1 MHIIFMNGGLG
12 NQIFQYIFY
21 RWYRK
26 LIPTAD
32 IVVDDG
38 KFWGDDV
45 PHHGYELK
53 RIFGLEL
60 PFLSQRF
67 SPDVWEYMV
76 NMRQQGIDIP
86 EQLRRNGFS
95 LRVIR
100 EKNITNINFG
110 GETEEF
116 ATGDLLN
123 INMRENIYW
132 HGYWLTS
139 SFYNQVKI
147 EVMNELI
154 FPPFSD
160 RLNLQL
166 VDRISRAS
174 EPTAIHIRRGD
185 MAAMGWSAKP
195 DYYHQLISAFDANHK
210 VSLYLLFSDDIT
222 WCEEHAD
229 ELGLLDVADRLLVV
243 DNNRDEDYW
252 RDLQLM
258 SLCKN
263 RLSDRSSFSFLA
275 GILCNNSQKEDW
287 DNWKSS

>member
-1 MHIIFMNGGLG
+1 
-12 NQIFQYIFY
+12 
-21 RWYRK
+21 
-26 LIPTAD
+26 
-32 IVVDDG
+32 
-38 KFWGDDV
+38 
-45 PHHGYELK
+45 
-53 RIFGLEL
+53 
-60 PFLSQRF
+60 
-67 SPDVWEYMV
+67 
-76 NMRQQGIDIP
+76 
-86 EQLRRNGFS
+86 
-95 LRVIR
+95 
-100 EKNITNINFG
+100 
-110 GETEEF
+110 
-116 ATGDLLN
+116 
-123 INMRENIYW
+123 
-132 HGYWLTS
+132 
-139 SFYNQVKI
+139 
-147 EVMNELI
+147 MNELI

-166 VDRISRAS
+166 AGRISRAS

-275 GILCNNSQKEDW
+275 GILCNDSQKEDW
-287 DNWKSS
+287 DNWKSL